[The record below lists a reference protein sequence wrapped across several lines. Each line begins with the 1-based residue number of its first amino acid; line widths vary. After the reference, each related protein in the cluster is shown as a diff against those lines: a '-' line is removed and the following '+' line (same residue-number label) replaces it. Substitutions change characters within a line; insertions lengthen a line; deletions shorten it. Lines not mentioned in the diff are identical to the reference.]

1 MYINSTLKDKSTWDR
16 QLSLRSSQVHWVSTH
31 WGLTWAQVGP
41 GSHYCQSNQVCKVSM
56 ILDLWRPLG
65 WTTTVTDRQTAT
77 SFNQPPPQLVFGQIR
92 IRRKLKAD
100 WLVFWSTVSCYWFP
114 PPSVWVP
121 LDISR
126 EETGLLDNKQQ
137 TDKQHLQS
145 DSPVLILD
153 FLSGLS
159 QCVS

>member
-56 ILDLWRPLG
+56 IVDLWRPLG

-77 SFNQPPPQLVFGQIR
+77 SFNQPPPSWCLVRLGSGESWKLIGWCFGAPWAATGSLLRQFESR
-92 IRRKLKAD
+92 STSAERKQD
-100 WLVFWSTVSCYWFP
+100 CWT
-114 PPSVWVP
+114 
-121 LDISR
+121 
-126 EETGLLDNKQQ
+126 TNNKQTNSIYSLTVQ
-137 TDKQHLQS
+137 CWYLIS
-145 DSPVLILD
+145 CPVY
-153 FLSGLS
+153 LS
-159 QCVS
+159 V